1 MLDRTIAP
9 VAGKISNINFAKAKT
24 TSLSNGI
31 PVHIINAGQ
40 HDIVRLE
47 IILKSGKWY
56 ERANGT
62 AYFTSQ
68 MLLEGTSHM
77 TSRELAE
84 KFEFN
89 GAHVNINFSID
100 LNILVVYVI
109 NSKLSEIIG
118 IIKDCLLNSTF
129 SEEEL
134 AVLKDIKK
142 QKIRINYEKNSFV
155 ATREV
160 RKLLYGQ
167 AHPYGRALE
176 VDEIDQGLSRE
187 QLTEYFR
194 QDLLSGIE
202 IIISGKISDPLI
214 ESLQTFNDL
223 PVMAP
228 QDKLWDIKAGGNSDK
243 VIPKKDSLQSSIR
256 LGRRII
262 PKTHPDFTGM
272 IVLNEIFGGFFGS
285 RLMKN
290 IREDKGYTY
299 GIHSSIVSHLQDS
312 FWMVGTDVKK
322 EFADDTIDQIYF
334 EAERLRNETVGA
346 EELKVVRNY
355 MMGNF
360 LSSLET
366 SFSLADKFK
375 NIYFF
380 GQDYSFYDRYIE
392 TINTI
397 TAQEIQELAIKY
409 MDKLTFKQVV
419 VG

>member
-9 VAGKISNINFAKAKT
+9 VAGKISNINFTKART

-31 PVHIINAGQ
+31 PLHIINAGQ

-47 IILKSGKWY
+47 IIFKSGKWY
-56 ERANGT
+56 EPTNGI
-62 AYFTSQ
+62 AYFTSK

-84 KFEFN
+84 NFEFN
-89 GAHVNINFSID
+89 GAHVNINSGID
-100 LNILVVYVI
+100 YNILVVYVI

-134 AVLKDIKK
+134 AVLKDIKR

-155 ATREV
+155 AGREV
-160 RKLLYGQ
+160 RKLLYGK

-176 VDEIDQGLSRE
+176 TDEIDQSLSRE
-187 QLTEYFR
+187 QLIKYYR
-194 QDLLSGIE
+194 QDLLNGLE
-202 IIISGKISDPLI
+202 IIISGKISDSLI
-214 ESLQTFNDL
+214 ESLQILNDL
-223 PVMAP
+223 PVIAP
-228 QDKLWDIKAGGNSDK
+228 QDKLWDIEAGGNSEK
-243 VIPKKDSLQSSIR
+243 VISKKDSLQSSIR
-256 LGRRII
+256 LSRRII
-262 PKTHPDFTGM
+262 PKTHPDFTGL
-272 IVLNEIFGGFFGS
+272 IVLNEVFGGFFGS

-290 IREDKGYTY
+290 IRDDKGYTY
-299 GIHSSIVSHLQDS
+299 GIHSSIVSHLRDS

-322 EFADDTIDQIYF
+322 EFTADAIDQIYF
-334 EAERLRNETVGA
+334 EAERLRNEPVGI
-346 EELKVVRNY
+346 EELKIVRNY

-380 GQDYSFYDRYIE
+380 GQDYSFYDKYID

-397 TAQEIQELAIKY
+397 TALEIQELANTY
-409 MDKLTFKQVV
+409 LDKTEFKRVI